1 MQSKVKLTKRQ
12 MKEDKFTTFMLT
24 SKDKLQSELEDK
36 WQYYL
41 IGAIVVVVLIWAAVW
56 FFGRQSSQESGAAA
70 AYSKAMMSYM
80 NRDNQVAAL
89 EFQQVIQEYGGTD
102 FAANAAFI
110 LGNINL
116 ENRSYD
122 EAVRYYRMYLDE
134 FAGTPLN
141 RAAATAGIA
150 TAAENQGKYSEAA
163 ALFVEAAQ
171 ANAEGAL
178 RPDYEVGAIRNFLAD
193 GKIDQAETRLA
204 ILKDKYAGT
213 AWTARAIRLITEK
226 KQAG

>member
-24 SKDKLQSELEDK
+24 SKDRLQTELEDK

-41 IGAIVVVVLIWAAVW
+41 IGAIVVVVLIWAAIW
-56 FFGRQSSQESGAAA
+56 FLGRQTTQESGAAT

-89 EFQQVIQEYGGTD
+89 EFGQIVQDYGGTE

-110 LGNINL
+110 LGNLNL

-122 EAVRYYRMYLDE
+122 DAIRYYRMYLDE

-141 RAAATAGIA
+141 RAAAQAGIA
-150 TAAENQGKYSEAA
+150 TVAENQGKFAEAA
-163 ALFVEAAQ
+163 AGFVQAAE
-171 ANAEGAL
+171 ANADGAL
-178 RPDYEVGAIRNFLAD
+178 RADYELGAIRNYLAD

-204 ILKDKYAGT
+204 ILKDKYAGSD
-213 AWTARAIRLITEK
+213 WTTRAIRLITEK

>member
-24 SKDKLQSELEDK
+24 SKNKLQTELEDK

-41 IGAIVVVVLIWAAVW
+41 IGAIVVVVLIFAAIW
-56 FFGRQSSQESGAAA
+56 FFGRQGTQESGAAT
-70 AYSKAMMSYM
+70 AYSKAMLSYM

-89 EFQQVIQEYGGTD
+89 EFEQIVQNYGGTEYG
-102 FAANAAFI
+102 ANAAFV

-122 EAVRYYRMYLDE
+122 ESVRYYRMYLDE
-134 FAGTPLN
+134 FSGTPLN
-141 RAAATAGIA
+141 RAAAMAGIA
-150 TAAENQGKYSEAA
+150 TVAENQGKYAEAA
-163 ALFVEAAQ
+163 AGFVQAAES
-171 ANAEGAL
+171 NTDGAL
-178 RPDYEVGAIRNFLAD
+178 RPDYEVGAIRNYLAD
-193 GKIDQAETRLA
+193 GKVDQAEARLA
-204 ILKDKYAGT
+204 ILKDKYADSD
-213 AWTARAIRLITEK
+213 WTKSAIRLVTEK